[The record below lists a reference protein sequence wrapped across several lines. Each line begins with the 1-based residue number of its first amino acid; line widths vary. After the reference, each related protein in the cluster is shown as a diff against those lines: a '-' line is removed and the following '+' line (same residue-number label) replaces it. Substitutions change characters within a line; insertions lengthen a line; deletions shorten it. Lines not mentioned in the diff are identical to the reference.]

1 MNSRM
6 AALTAAIGLSLGLAA
21 CETATPYQPF
31 QRGTETWGGYS
42 DQRLDAN
49 HIEVTFEGN
58 TVTARSTV
66 ERYLL
71 YRAAELTVAQ
81 GYDWFETVDRRTDVK
96 GETTY
101 WGGGPGWGWGGWGP
115 SWRFYGGGG
124 WGPWG
129 PWGGWGPGTVS
140 DVRQFEAT
148 AVVAMHHAPKP
159 AGYPRALDAREVM
172 NNLRLQIVLPQP
184 AKSAPGPSTGH

>member
-1 MNSRM
+1 MNSRL
-6 AALTAAIGLSLGLAA
+6 ATLAAAIGLSLSLAA

-31 QRGTETWGGYS
+31 QRGTQTWGGYS

-81 GYDWFETVDRRTDVK
+81 GYDWFETADRRTDVK
-96 GETTY
+96 GYTTFY
-101 WGGGPGWGWGGWGP
+101 GDGWGWGCCWGP
-115 SWRFYGGGG
+115 SWRFYGAGG

-129 PWGGWGPGTVS
+129 PWGGWGSGTVS

-148 AVVAMHHAPKP
+148 AVVTMHHGPKP
-159 AGYPRALDAREVM
+159 PGYARGLDAREVM
-172 NNLRLQIVLPQP
+172 NNLRLQIILPQP
-184 AKSAPGPSTGH
+184 AKASPGPATGH